1 MSVSLLASRP
11 FGFWLGYGKFGKLK
25 GNETDSTNCPYFGH
39 APRLLPVREA
49 VPGDGAQ
56 PAGGGRTGGVREGGG
71 RYSGAGGGPGDPLR
85 RRLRLGQAGDA
96 RDHRLPQADG
106 PHHAR
111 LEYPLPGRR
120 REPRDAAPQDDD
132 GGPRVREPGERLSRP
147 RLRDRLPPDRGRG
160 HGGGRDAGAARRGGD
175 DRRRDAGARRGHQH
189 PGHARAGAEPGG
201 AAARDGRGEPAHG
214 DAGGRLRLHRARPLP
229 RVPQTQGELLLRRG
243 DRAVQLR
250 RGKVRARIRDRQV
263 RERQYLRGTR
273 AHRGASDG
281 RSTLHPSPK
290 PRRPGADGGDPGAH
304 HSGRSGRGD
313 RAPQGLR
320 RQARGGERDRPRP
333 SARPATPQP
342 ELQPGD
348 PRRRASRNWQ
358 RRPGLGGV
366 RPPGGGVR
374 GVREG
379 TQGEWGARE
388 GVRRGVPAER
398 SRVPGA
404 GRERGAGGRR
414 VNLERLYVE
423 NYKQLRDPVEL
434 HPPEGAIGVVGPNGA
449 GKSTL
454 FETILWAFFGSKGA
468 GPRFANESIPWSG
481 GSTKDP
487 TVVEVTLT
495 TGNGPYTVR
504 RQLKS
509 NATSAEALDA
519 GGKTVV
525 TGAADVTRWVE
536 EVLLGMDRTAF
547 EATFYAKQK
556 ELRFFAHD
564 DGISRVRR
572 ISKMLG
578 ISGVEVAQQFL
589 RADRNELRSEV
600 RAIEA
605 RLAEADLE
613 SLQGELEG
621 AKAEFRRLE
630 EELEKISNE
639 YEEAESELKG
649 AREARAALDAAYREH
664 TRLIGELRD
673 AESERQRAEDRAQE
687 AEKDLEELAK
697 AKEELEALEPELARL
712 PELEA
717 ELERLEGDRRRSESR
732 DQARRDLRQAQ
743 SRIAAIESEVA
754 NALEELDG
762 EDEPLPGWGALF
774 ELDGSELLAQA
785 AVVLE
790 GATGELSRAEE
801 RYEALRELASCYGA
815 YRLAEEEVREARAR
829 HEEAL
834 AESERLAGELE
845 EVAASHRGRAAADER
860 EAKNVD
866 KAREAIES
874 GAEDHCPTCERP
886 FEDGELFE
894 ISDTLGRQA
903 ASIRRRAARETEKA
917 EKLSAA
923 AAATAERLQKVSA
936 KLGRW
941 RELREALARAEDRAD
956 DRFETLKLADE
967 HRHELEGQIEGTV
980 PPGEGDIEEARARCE
995 RLREL
1000 RDARV
1005 GVASYAREHTE
1016 LVGRAAELSAE
1027 LEELAGVS
1035 YDPETHRERKE
1046 EKARLDES
1054 RGRAAELE
1062 RRLESRPEI
1071 EAALEDARRRAGE
1084 AEEKAKDSRLGISAL
1099 GFDEAAYERATERVV
1114 AAEEKVNGL
1123 RDAREHLGGEWKDA
1137 DYRIERVGAELERL
1151 DSDRKLA
1158 NRKASEAARMDEMD
1172 ALFTR
1177 FFKSLTARARPMLEA
1192 EASAFIREL
1201 TDGCYERMEF
1211 DENYRVK
1218 LLDRFDDSYAIDRFS
1233 GGEAD
1238 VASLSA
1244 RVALS
1249 KIIAARGGDATL
1261 GFLILDEVFGSLDAS
1276 RRNNVLLA
1284 LERLK
1289 RSFGQIF
1296 IISHV
1301 AEVQESALV
1310 DEVWMLEEDEDG
1322 KSTVRRVEHNLIT
1335 PVELGSPER

>member
-1 MSVSLLASRP
+1 M
-11 FGFWLGYGKFGKLK
+11 
-25 GNETDSTNCPYFGH
+25 
-39 APRLLPVREA
+39 
-49 VPGDGAQ
+49 
-56 PAGGGRTGGVREGGG
+56 
-71 RYSGAGGGPGDPLR
+71 
-85 RRLRLGQAGDA
+85 
-96 RDHRLPQADG
+96 
-106 PHHAR
+106 
-111 LEYPLPGRR
+111 
-120 REPRDAAPQDDD
+120 RDA
-132 GGPRVREPGERLSRP
+132 S
-147 RLRDRLPPDRGRG
+147 
-160 HGGGRDAGAARRGGD
+160 AARRGGD
-175 DRRRDAGARRGHQH
+175 DRSRDAGARRRHQH
-189 PGHARAGAEPGG
+189 SGHARAGAEPGG
-201 AAARDGRGEPAHG
+201 ETARDGRGQPARR

-250 RGKVRARIRDRQV
+250 RGRVGAWIRDRRV

-290 PRRPGADGGDPGAH
+290 PRRPGADGGDPGTH
-304 HSGRSGRGD
+304 HSGRPGRGD

-333 SARPATPQP
+333 PARPATPQP

-348 PRRRASRNWQ
+348 PRRRASRHGK

-434 HPPEGAIGVVGPNGA
+434 HPPEGAIGVVGPNGT

-509 NATSAEALDA
+509 NATSAEAQDP

-525 TGAADVTRWVE
+525 TGAADVTRWAE
-536 EVLLGMDRTAF
+536 EVLLGMDRTTF

-600 RAIEA
+600 RVVEA

-613 SLQGELEG
+613 SLQNELEG
-621 AKAEFRRLE
+621 AKAELKGLE
-630 EELEKISNE
+630 EELERVSSE
-639 YEEAESELKG
+639 YDEAESELNG

-664 TRLIGELRD
+664 TRLVGELQG
-673 AESERQRAEDRAQE
+673 AEGDKRRAEDRAAE
-687 AEKDLEELAK
+687 AEKDLEELAR
-697 AKEELEALEPELARL
+697 AEEELGRLRPELERL
-712 PELEA
+712 PELEK
-717 ELERLEGDRRRSESR
+717 ELERLEEDRRRSERR
-732 DQARRDLRQAQ
+732 DQARRDLLSAQA
-743 SRIAAIESEVA
+743 RIASIESEVA

-762 EDEPLPGWGALF
+762 DEVGVASDSGSLVATPTSSDDPLPGWGALF
-774 ELDGSELLAQA
+774 ELDGPELLAEA
-785 AVVLE
+785 TVVLE

-801 RYEALRELASCYGA
+801 RYEALRELASCYEA
-815 YRLAEEEVREARAR
+815 YRLAEEEVRDARSR

-845 EVAASHRGRAAADER
+845 EVSGGENLEERERELREEEEKLKEIAASHRGRAAADER
-860 EAKNVD
+860 EARNVD

-894 ISDTLGRQA
+894 ISDTLERQA

-923 AAATAERLQKVSA
+923 AATTAERLRKVSA
-936 KLGRW
+936 ELGRW
-941 RELREALARAEDRAD
+941 RELREALARAGDRVD

-967 HRHELEGQIEGTV
+967 HRHKLEGQIEGTV
-980 PPGEGDIEEARARCE
+980 PPGEGDIEKARARCE

-1000 RDARV
+1000 RDARA
-1005 GVASYAREHTE
+1005 GVASLAREHAD
-1016 LVGRAAELSAE
+1016 LVVRAAELSAE
-1027 LEELAGVS
+1027 LEELACVS
-1035 YDPETHRERKE
+1035 YDPDTHRERKE
-1046 EKARLDES
+1046 DKARLDES

-1062 RRLESRPEI
+1062 RRLGSRPEI
-1071 EAALEDARRRAGE
+1071 EAALEDARRRADE
-1084 AEEKAKDSRLGISAL
+1084 AEEKAEELRRGISAL
-1099 GFDEAAYERATERVV
+1099 GFNEAAYEAATERVS
-1114 AAEEKVNGL
+1114 AAEERVNRL

-1137 DYRIERVGAELERL
+1137 DHRIERVGAELERL

-1201 TDGCYERMEF
+1201 TDGRYERMEF

-1249 KIIAARGGDATL
+1249 KIIASRGGATL
-1261 GFLILDEVFGSLDAS
+1261 GFLILDEVFGSLDAN

-1289 RSFGQIF
+1289 RFFGQIF

-1322 KSTVRRVEHNLIT
+1322 KSTVRRVEQD
-1335 PVELGSPER
+1335 LGRSQVLSNEASGVL